1 LISKCDSN
9 HFSESDFRKYFIE
22 RNRMSAKSRL
32 IARPYEPPPAEDPV
46 RSLSEVFQEK
56 GGKMKTNQ
64 QRAWNILFLL
74 VFFIAFP
81 LTAQATMH
89 RMTVDSDS
97 SAKFFYDGLGGDSY
111 PVTREYGLPTGWNNN
126 SFNDT
131 GWSPAQ
137 ECPYPAWLAP
147 TRNDPQNDPPPYNST
162 SAQWITPI
170 NALPESCKGPDYL
183 ETSGARGIYLY
194 RQVFQMPGTAYNV
207 SGQAAMG
214 ADNYGWMDING
225 IQVLEPANKSQSDGN
240 YALPSTGPIPASV
253 TGSLNCKNVLAAEVH
268 NGISISRN
276 GPTGVI
282 FSITLDYEIPN
293 VMWKPPIT
301 NPESFF
307 LKDGTSLPLKFNLV
321 TSGGTLITEPK
332 NVYLAVYREMSE
344 GGELI
349 EDWHL
354 GEGIDNLRFG
364 NPNYIAI
371 FKTKS
376 HDLLVG
382 ESYKYTAYVQDGC
395 TGLVLGSVSF
405 KISNLSGTNRGQQ

>member
-1 LISKCDSN
+1 
-9 HFSESDFRKYFIE
+9 
-22 RNRMSAKSRL
+22 
-32 IARPYEPPPAEDPV
+32 
-46 RSLSEVFQEK
+46 
-56 GGKMKTNQ
+56 MKTDH

-81 LTAQATMH
+81 LTAQATIH

-126 SFNDT
+126 PFNDT
-131 GWSPAQ
+131 GWSDVYL
-137 ECPYPAWLAP
+137 CPYPAWLAP
-147 TRNDPQNDPPPYNST
+147 TLIDPLNNSFPYNSP
-162 SAQWITPI
+162 SAQWIAPS
-170 NALPESCKGPDYL
+170 ALARPGDPPESCKGPDYG
-183 ETSGARGIYLY
+183 ETSGARGVYLY

-214 ADNYGWMDING
+214 ADNYGWLDING
-225 IQVLEPANKSQSDGN
+225 IQVLEPEDKSQSGAN
-240 YALPSTGPIPASV
+240 YVKPSTGPIPASV
-253 TGSLNCKNVLAAEVH
+253 TGSLNCNNVLAAEVH

-301 NPESFF
+301 NPESFY

-321 TSGGTLITEPK
+321 TTGGTLITEPK

-354 GEGIDNLRFG
+354 GEGIDDLRFG
-364 NPNYIAI
+364 NSNYIAI

-405 KISNLSGTNRGQQ
+405 KISNLSGTNRGQK